1 MAGITNFGAYVPL
14 WRLSR
19 EVMARA
25 WGTAPMKGERSV
37 AGFDEDSIT
46 MAVEA
51 GSDCLCGLERKEVD
65 GLLLA
70 STSFPYREK
79 QSAAMVGTVLDLR
92 EDIVSSDFGNSLR
105 AGSLALKAACEAV
118 DSGAARNMLV
128 VAADCRLGYP
138 KTADEQAFG
147 DGAAALMVGGSDVIC
162 EIEGHYTISNE
173 IIDIWRTER
182 QQFVNS
188 WEARFV
194 LTHGYNECMKKAI
207 SGVMSKCGLKPGDF
221 GRVALYGPDARSR
234 QGLAGSLGFD
244 AKAQIG
250 DSLLDEVGNTGASC
264 ALMALVAAL
273 EEAKPGERILFASY
287 GDGADAFVLRVTEE
301 IEKVRGSRGVKGH
314 IGSKRMLPGY
324 EKYLLYRELLEQPVE
339 IFNIDSAATILWRD
353 RRWVLRGH
361 GSRCR
366 KCGTVTFP
374 IERVC
379 YGCQSKDDFEEVR
392 ITDKKATV
400 FTFSR
405 DRLAGSSAEPSIVQ
419 VVAESEEGKA
429 RIYGIMTDCDPEE
442 VEVGM
447 PLEMTFRKIREAR
460 GYHNYFWKLRPVRK
474 GES

>member
-1 MAGITNFGAYVPL
+1 MAK
-14 WRLSR
+14 
-19 EVMARA
+19 A
-25 WGTAPMKGERSV
+25 WGTAPMRGERSV

-51 GSDCLCGLERKEVD
+51 GTDCLRGFDRKAVD

-92 EDIVSSDFGNSLR
+92 EDIVTSDFGNSLR
-105 AGSLALKAACEAV
+105 AGSLALRAACDAV
-118 DSGAARNMLV
+118 NSETAQNMLV

-147 DGAAALMVGGSDVIC
+147 DGAAAFMVGDKNVIC
-162 EIEGHYTISNE
+162 EIEGYHTISNE
-173 IIDIWRTER
+173 IIDIWRTDQ

-207 SGVMSKCGLKPGDF
+207 SGVMDKCGLKPADF
-221 GRVALYGPDARSR
+221 ARIAIYGPDTRSR
-234 QGLAGSLGFD
+234 QNLASSLGFD
-244 AKAQIG
+244 AKTQIQ

-273 EEAKPGERILFASY
+273 EEAKPNERILFASY
-287 GDGADAFVLRVTEE
+287 GDGADAFVLKVTAE
-301 IEKVRGSRGVKGH
+301 IEKVKGSRGVKGY
-314 IGSKRMLPGY
+314 INSKRLLPSY

-366 KCGTVTFP
+366 KCGTLTFP

-379 YGCQSKDDFEEVR
+379 YSCQAKDDFDEIR

-419 VVAESEEGKA
+419 VVAESEEEKT
-429 RIYGIMTDCDPEE
+429 RIYAIMTDCDPEE
-442 VEVGM
+442 VEVGL

-460 GYHNYFWKLRPVRK
+460 GYHNYFWKFRPLRK
-474 GES
+474 GEK